1 MRFLTILTIFFVLML
16 NAQELKIKANKF
28 HTDEKT
34 GISTFEGNVDITKGK
49 DRIKASSVTIFI
61 DKEHQPTK
69 FIATGGVS
77 FSITTKKKSVY
88 TGKAGR
94 VIYIPKKKEYLFF
107 HNVHLKQI
115 DEKKEIIG
123 EEVVL
128 KTIEGKAYAKGVKDK
143 PVIMIFKLPD
153 EEEE

>member
-1 MRFLTILTIFFVLML
+1 MRFLTILIVFFVLAL
-16 NAQELKIKANKF
+16 SAQELKIKANKF

-34 GISTFEGNVDITKGK
+34 GISTFNGNVDITKGK
-49 DRIKASSVTIFI
+49 DRIKASTVTIFI
-61 DKEHQPTK
+61 DKNHQPTK

-107 HNVHLKQI
+107 HNVHLKQL

-128 KTIEGKAYAKGVKDK
+128 KTVEGRAYAKGVKDK

>member
-1 MRFLTILTIFFVLML
+1 MRFLTILTIFFVLVL
-16 NAQELKIKANKF
+16 NSQELKIKANKF

-34 GISTFEGNVDITKGK
+34 GISTFDGNVDITKGK
-49 DRIKASSVTIFI
+49 DRIKASTLTIFV
-61 DKEHQPTK
+61 DKKHQPTK
-69 FIATGGVS
+69 FIATGGVT

-88 TGKAGR
+88 TGRAGR
-94 VIYIPKKKEYLFF
+94 MIYLPKKKEYLFF
-107 HNVHLKQI
+107 HNVNLKQI

-128 KTIEGKAYAKGVKDK
+128 KTIEGKAYAKGVKNK